1 MMVKE
6 IKGFISGMSIVGL
19 ILGAL
24 LIGGYIDT
32 HYTREATVVDVV
44 SDEVVV
50 IDEFGDEWSFI
61 GDGYK
66 VNDNVTLVIHN
77 NTTMNTI
84 ADDKIIDIK

>member
-1 MMVKE
+1 MVKK
-6 IKGFISGMSIVGL
+6 IKEFISGMFIVGS
-19 ILGAL
+19 IMGAL

-32 HYTREATVVDVV
+32 HYTREATVVDVM

-61 GDGYK
+61 GNGYK

>member
-1 MMVKE
+1 MVKE
-6 IKGFISGMSIVGL
+6 IKEFISGMSIVGL
-19 ILGAL
+19 IMGAL

-44 SDEVVV
+44 SDEIVVV
-50 IDEFGDEWSFI
+50 DEFGDEWSFI

>member
-1 MMVKE
+1 MVKE
-6 IKGFISGMSIVGL
+6 IKEFISGMSIVG
-19 ILGAL
+19 IIIGAL

-84 ADDKIIDIK
+84 VDDKIIDIK

>member
-1 MMVKE
+1 MVKE
-6 IKGFISGMSIVGL
+6 IKEFISGMSIVGL
-19 ILGAL
+19 IIGAL

-44 SDEVVV
+44 SDEIVVV
-50 IDEFGDEWSFI
+50 DEFGDEWSFI

>member
-1 MMVKE
+1 MVKE
-6 IKGFISGMSIVGL
+6 IKEFISGMSIVGL
-19 ILGAL
+19 IMGAL

-44 SDEVVV
+44 SDEIVV

-61 GDGYK
+61 GNGYK

>member
-1 MMVKE
+1 MVKE
-6 IKGFISGMSIVGL
+6 IKEFISGMSIVGL
-19 ILGAL
+19 IMGAL

-50 IDEFGDEWSFI
+50 VDEYGDEWSFI

>member
-1 MMVKE
+1 MVKE
-6 IKGFISGMSIVGL
+6 IKEFISGMSIVGL
-19 ILGAL
+19 IIGAL

-32 HYTREATVVDVV
+32 HYTREATVVDVI
-44 SDEVVV
+44 SDEIVV

-61 GDGYK
+61 GNGYK

>member
-1 MMVKE
+1 MVKE
-6 IKGFISGMSIVGL
+6 IKEFISGMSIVGL
-19 ILGAL
+19 IIGAL

-50 IDEFGDEWSFI
+50 VDEFGDEWSFI
-61 GDGYK
+61 GNGYK

>member
-1 MMVKE
+1 MVKE
-6 IKGFISGMSIVGL
+6 IKEFISGMSIVGL
-19 ILGAL
+19 IMGAL
-24 LIGGYIDT
+24 FIGGYIDT

-50 IDEFGDEWSFI
+50 VDEFGDEWSFI

>member
-1 MMVKE
+1 MVKE
-6 IKGFISGMSIVGL
+6 IKEFISGMFIVGS
-19 ILGAL
+19 IMGAL

-32 HYTREATVVDVV
+32 HYTREATVVDVM

-61 GDGYK
+61 GNGYK

-84 ADDKIIDIK
+84 VDDKIIDIK

>member
-1 MMVKE
+1 MVKE
-6 IKGFISGMSIVGL
+6 IKEFISGMSIVGL
-19 ILGAL
+19 IIGAL

-50 IDEFGDEWSFI
+50 IDKFGDEWSFI

-84 ADDKIIDIK
+84 VDDKIVDIR

>member
-1 MMVKE
+1 MVKE
-6 IKGFISGMSIVGL
+6 IKEFISGMSIVGL
-19 ILGAL
+19 IIGAL

-32 HYTREATVVDVV
+32 HYTREATVVDVM
-44 SDEVVV
+44 SDEIVVV
-50 IDEFGDEWSFI
+50 DEFGDEWSFI

-84 ADDKIIDIK
+84 VDDKIIDIK

>member
-1 MMVKE
+1 MVKE
-6 IKGFISGMSIVGL
+6 IKEFISGMSIVGL
-19 ILGAL
+19 IIGAL

-32 HYTREATVVDVV
+32 HYTREATVVDVM
-44 SDEVVV
+44 SDEIVVV
-50 IDEFGDEWSFI
+50 DEFGDEWSFI

-84 ADDKIIDIK
+84 VDDKIVGIR

>member
-1 MMVKE
+1 MVKE
-6 IKGFISGMSIVGL
+6 IKEFISGMFIVGS
-19 ILGAL
+19 IMGAL

-32 HYTREATVVDVV
+32 HYTREATVVDVM
-44 SDEVVV
+44 SDEIVV

-61 GDGYK
+61 GNGYK

>member
-1 MMVKE
+1 MVKE
-6 IKGFISGMSIVGL
+6 IKEFISGMSIVGL
-19 ILGAL
+19 IIGAL

>member
-1 MMVKE
+1 MVKE
-6 IKGFISGMSIVGL
+6 IKEFISGMSIVGL
-19 ILGAL
+19 IIGAL

-32 HYTREATVVDVV
+32 HYTREATVVDVM
-44 SDEVVV
+44 SDEIVVV
-50 IDEFGDEWSFI
+50 DEFGDEWSFI

>member
-1 MMVKE
+1 MVKE
-6 IKGFISGMSIVGL
+6 IKEFISGMSIVGL
-19 ILGAL
+19 IMGAL

-61 GDGYK
+61 GSGYK

-84 ADDKIIDIK
+84 ADDRIIDIK

>member
-1 MMVKE
+1 MVKE
-6 IKGFISGMSIVGL
+6 IKEFISGMSIVGL
-19 ILGAL
+19 IMGAL

-50 IDEFGDEWSFI
+50 VDEFGDEWSFI

-84 ADDKIIDIK
+84 VDDKIIDIK

>member
-1 MMVKE
+1 MVKK
-6 IKGFISGMSIVGL
+6 IKEFILGMSIIGL
-19 ILGAL
+19 MIGAL

-32 HYTREATVVDVV
+32 HYTREATIVDVV

-66 VNDNVTLVIHN
+66 VNDNVTLVIYN
-77 NTTMNTI
+77 NTTMNTTV
-84 ADDKIIDIK
+84 DDEIINIK

>member
-1 MMVKE
+1 MVKE
-6 IKGFISGMSIVGL
+6 IKEFISGMSIVG
-19 ILGAL
+19 IIIGAL

-32 HYTREATVVDVV
+32 HYTREANVVDVV

-84 ADDKIIDIK
+84 VDDKIIDIK

>member
-1 MMVKE
+1 MVKE
-6 IKGFISGMSIVGL
+6 IKEFISGMSIVGL
-19 ILGAL
+19 IMGAL

-44 SDEVVV
+44 SDEIVVV
-50 IDEFGDEWSFI
+50 DEFGDEWSFI

-84 ADDKIIDIK
+84 ADDKIIDIR

>member
-1 MMVKE
+1 MVKE
-6 IKGFISGMSIVGL
+6 IKEFISGMFIVGS
-19 ILGAL
+19 IMGAL

-32 HYTREATVVDVV
+32 HYTREATVVDVM

-61 GDGYK
+61 GNGYK

>member
-1 MMVKE
+1 MVKE
-6 IKGFISGMSIVGL
+6 IKEFISGMSIVGL
-19 ILGAL
+19 IIGAL

-32 HYTREATVVDVV
+32 HYTREATVVDVI

>member
-1 MMVKE
+1 MVKE
-6 IKGFISGMSIVGL
+6 IKEFISGMFIVGS
-19 ILGAL
+19 IMGAL

-32 HYTREATVVDVV
+32 HYTREATVVDVM

-61 GDGYK
+61 GNGYK

-84 ADDKIIDIK
+84 ADDKIIDIR

>member
-1 MMVKE
+1 MVKE
-6 IKGFISGMSIVGL
+6 IKEFISGMFIVGS
-19 ILGAL
+19 IIGAL

-32 HYTREATVVDVV
+32 HYTREATVVDVM

-61 GDGYK
+61 GNGYK

>member
-1 MMVKE
+1 MVKE
-6 IKGFISGMSIVGL
+6 IKEFISGMSIVG
-19 ILGAL
+19 IIIGAL
-24 LIGGYIDT
+24 IIGGYIDT
-32 HYTREATVVDVV
+32 HYTREATVIDVV

-84 ADDKIIDIK
+84 VDDKIIDIK

>member
-1 MMVKE
+1 MIEKIKE
-6 IKGFISGMSIVGL
+6 FISGMSIIGF
-19 ILGAL
+19 IIGAL

-32 HYTREATVVDVV
+32 HYTRETTINDVV
-44 SDEVVV
+44 SDEIVV

-61 GDGYK
+61 GNGYK

>member
-1 MMVKE
+1 MVEKIKE
-6 IKGFISGMSIVGL
+6 FISGMSIVGL
-19 ILGAL
+19 IIGAL

-44 SDEVVV
+44 SDEIVVV
-50 IDEFGDEWSFI
+50 DEFGDEWSFI

>member
-1 MMVKE
+1 MVKE
-6 IKGFISGMSIVGL
+6 IKEFISGMSIVGL
-19 ILGAL
+19 IIGAL

-32 HYTREATVVDVV
+32 HYTREATVVDVM
-44 SDEVVV
+44 SDEIVV

-61 GDGYK
+61 GNGYK

>member
-1 MMVKE
+1 MVKE
-6 IKGFISGMSIVGL
+6 IKEFISGMSIVGL
-19 ILGAL
+19 IIGAL

-32 HYTREATVVDVV
+32 HYTREATVIDVI
-44 SDEVVV
+44 SDEIVVV
-50 IDEFGDEWSFI
+50 DEFGDEWSFI

-84 ADDKIIDIK
+84 ADDKIIDIR